1 MTLGMPECV
10 YALVQNT
17 IYLALTSKSNE
28 CYLALNRARD
38 VIQSNPLP
46 PVPLHLR
53 NSSTELQEKMGE
65 SHKKSKKLEKK
76 SSKSVK

>member
-53 NSSTELQEKMGE
+53 NSSTELQEKMGYGVGYQVC
-65 SHKKSKKLEKK
+65 L
-76 SSKSVK
+76 SSLLVML